1 MKLMKQASVLMAA
14 LALTASLA
22 TAQTETSQTG
32 ASDPGQSQ
40 SQQSGQPVY
49 KDKGGVK
56 TDYGQDRRQKAGTSQ
71 GYNTGA
77 TGRQVGKDQPAPVSG
92 ADQNAAASDTARYD
106 RAARGTGVA
115 TGFVAAGIGLAIL
128 GLFVRRRSRHDYDE
142 YDDDDEGP
150 SGRPYGGG
158 SGTNTRI

>member
-1 MKLMKQASVLMAA
+1 MKLLKKAGVLTAA

-22 TAQTETSQTG
+22 AAQTETSQSG

-40 SQQSGQPVY
+40 QSGRHGYDTRPA
-49 KDKGGVK
+49 D
-56 TDYGQDRRQKAGTSQ
+56 QKV
-71 GYNTGA
+71 
-77 TGRQVGKDQPAPVSG
+77 RKDQPAPVKG
-92 ADQNAAASDTARYD
+92 ADQKAAADTARYD

-128 GLFVRRRSRHDYDE
+128 GLFVRRRSRRDWDE
-142 YDDDDEGP
+142 PGDDDEGP

>member
-1 MKLMKQASVLMAA
+1 MKLIKKASVLMAA

-22 TAQTETSQTG
+22 AAQTETSQTG
-32 ASDPGQSQ
+32 ASEPGQ

-49 KDKGGVK
+49 KEKGGVK
-56 TDYGQDRRQKAGTSQ
+56 TDYGQDRRQKAGTHQ

-77 TGRQVGKDQPAPVSG
+77 TGQDVGKDQPAPVTNQG
-92 ADQNAAASDTARYD
+92 RNPADTARYD

-128 GLFVRRRSRHDYDE
+128 GLFVRRRSRRDYDE
-142 YDDDDEGP
+142 YDDEDEGG